1 MDVRSRR
8 PMPQAPARE
17 PHSLFLGSCVVI
29 HLYVNLLDYIPH
41 KATAVPLFLA
51 LSVSR
56 RICRA
61 SHELI
66 LAVVSWCPGRPPASP
81 RILSDFRV
89 ESSICP
95 GGSPVRRHLH
105 SPNPITRVESN
116 ALNFSRHS
124 GVQDFIGLGT
134 NE

>member
-41 KATAVPLFLA
+41 KATTVPLFLA
-51 LSVSR
+51 LCVSD

-61 SHELI
+61 SHDSI
-66 LAVVSWCPGRPPASP
+66 LPAVSRCPGRPPASP
-81 RILSDFRV
+81 RVLSNFRV
-89 ESSICP
+89 QLSICP
-95 GGSPVRRHLH
+95 SGSPVCRHL
-105 SPNPITRVESN
+105 
-116 ALNFSRHS
+116 
-124 GVQDFIGLGT
+124 
-134 NE
+134 